1 MVSLNEETII
11 PAPPSKVWPLLS
23 DPEVV
28 ASCIPG
34 AELAPASDDGLW
46 RGSVRV
52 KFGPT
57 VVTFRGEAA
66 LTFDDEAQTC
76 TIEGRGIDQR
86 GASRA
91 LASGTMVA
99 TGEAETRLAIDGEF
113 NVTGPLE
120 GFANAGGVH
129 VARALLA
136 EFSENLAKVVSDSG
150 DAEAPIEP
158 LAPDAAAADATE
170 PPTAAPEPQSE
181 LGPQSEP
188 EPSTPNPNT
197 GALSASGLVWRIIK
211 SKISQLFGKKG

>member
-1 MVSLNEETII
+1 MVSLSENTVI
-11 PAPPSKVWPLLS
+11 PGRPDQVWPLLR

-34 AELAPASDDGLW
+34 AELAPASDDGAW
-46 RGSVRV
+46 RGSIRV

-66 LTFDDEAQTC
+66 LAFDDATRTC

-91 LASGTMVA
+91 LASGKVVA
-99 TGEAETRLAIDGEF
+99 DGETETTLAIDGEF

-120 GFANAGGVH
+120 AFANAGGVH

-136 EFSENLAKVVSDSG
+136 EFSANLANVV
-150 DAEAPIEP
+150 
-158 LAPDAAAADATE
+158 AAAGDGAE
-170 PPTAAPEPQSE
+170 PAVAQAGDKLGEAAAPEAGAPPPRTPPRPPPGQPAGE
-181 LGPQSEP
+181 L
-188 EPSTPNPNT
+188 N
-197 GALSASGLVWRIIK
+197 AFGLIWRMIK
-211 SKISQLFGKKG
+211 SALGQLIGKKG